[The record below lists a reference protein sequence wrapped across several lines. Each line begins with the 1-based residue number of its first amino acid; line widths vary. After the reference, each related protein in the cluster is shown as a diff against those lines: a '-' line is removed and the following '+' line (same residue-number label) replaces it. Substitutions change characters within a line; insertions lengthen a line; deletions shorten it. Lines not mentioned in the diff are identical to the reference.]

1 MYDIVGDIHGH
12 AVELKKLLAKMG
24 YQSDGYAYQ
33 HPSRKIVFVGD
44 FIDRG
49 PDNLGAIQI
58 AKATVEAGN
67 GFAVMGNHE
76 YNAIAYHTSKE
87 AGGYFREHSKKNYK
101 QHEAVVKQLSCYQV
115 CEAIDWFR
123 TLPVAL
129 ELDGINVVHASWQ
142 PADIQTIN
150 RYIESHGKF
159 TGSFLVES
167 ESKGA
172 ELNLAIERVLKGPEV
187 QLRDGMSFK
196 DKAGHERHRA
206 RVKWWKPQSTDE
218 LFDYALE
225 VKDENFTISR
235 EDVSGI
241 ESYPDKAKPLFFGH
255 YCWMAIQGLWLPM
268 RPVSTTA
275 SLKTENYAL
284 IAGTARNR
292 SMQRNLSGYQQR
304 FNAFQGY
311 RLPLFKMPINKTSH
325 TFLQPSSKSILEGFS
340 DGTLSR

>member
-167 ESKGA
+167 ESKGS

-218 LFDYALE
+218 LVDYALE

-255 YCWMAIQGLWLPM
+255 YWLDGDPG
-268 RPVSTTA
+268 PLA
-275 SLKTENYAL
+275 SNAACVDYSVAKDGKLCAYRWDGEEQIDAKKFVWVPTEV
-284 IAGTARNR
+284 
-292 SMQRNLSGYQQR
+292 
-304 FNAFQGY
+304 
-311 RLPLFKMPINKTSH
+311 
-325 TFLQPSSKSILEGFS
+325 
-340 DGTLSR
+340 